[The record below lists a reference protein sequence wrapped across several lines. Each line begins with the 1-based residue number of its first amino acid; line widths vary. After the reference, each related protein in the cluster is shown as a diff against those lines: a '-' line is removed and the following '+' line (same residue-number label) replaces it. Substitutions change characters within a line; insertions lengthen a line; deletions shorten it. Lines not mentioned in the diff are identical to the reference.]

1 MHSLLSHPPLLAH
14 TIYQALAFDASLRED
29 GFALSATLSGRYADD
44 TEWKGISDV
53 ILGRKEWFDRWV
65 EGEKACKHRCPMMHT
80 VVSSCAL
87 VTSRVGTLL
96 RNPWCQGRV
105 DNY

>member
-14 TIYQALAFDASLRED
+14 TIYQALDFDASLHED
-29 GFALSATLSGRYADD
+29 GFSLSGTLSGRYVND

-65 EGEKACKHRCPMMHT
+65 EGEKACKHRFPVMR
-80 VVSSCAL
+80 VQSSAHAHA
-87 VTSRVGTLL
+87 
-96 RNPWCQGRV
+96 
-105 DNY
+105 